1 VRHDHNCVAKINDET
16 GTMSCMRL
24 NQLWPPFDNP
34 AIRRAL
40 LSAVD
45 QSEFMTAAAGTDRE
59 MWTAPVGFFCPGLP
73 MASDARLE
81 VFKGRAISPR

>member
-1 VRHDHNCVAKINDET
+1 MVPLVRRDANCEAKVNDET

-40 LSAVD
+40 L
-45 QSEFMTAAAGTDRE
+45 
-59 MWTAPVGFFCPGLP
+59 
-73 MASDARLE
+73 
-81 VFKGRAISPR
+81 GRSINPNT